1 MEAIRLLVKPEDLS
15 GTNVGVQG
23 LLPRVTVRMVFY
35 PCVDIFDLTVHLR
48 SEDALDIAS
57 AVGRNFDATQSLVTR
72 FIQMGGIAPTD
83 AYVDTQKAQTEV
95 S

>member
-1 MEAIRLLVKPEDLS
+1 
-15 GTNVGVQG
+15 
-23 LLPRVTVRMVFY
+23 VFY

-57 AVGRNFDATQSLVTR
+57 AVGRNFDVTQSLVTR
-72 FIQMGGIAPTD
+72 FIQMGGTAPTD

-95 S
+95 LSCCRVRVAGKLTASFSVPLSVLSSIYCGLG